1 MPRRNSSAGVA
12 PAERL
17 VVILFAALL
26 PGAVVAAPLPIP
38 HHDLVVVE
46 APGGTL
52 AALAAAGF
60 DLVGG
65 KPGFEAKILATPAE
79 QARLTADGY
88 RFVVEQR
95 DLETFYA
102 ARDGKGIGFGAFHTY
117 SETMDQLDALHA
129 AYPTVTTAKYA
140 IGTTSEGR
148 TVWALKV
155 SDNPDVEESE
165 PEVLFDALHHAREPM
180 STETCLLLIDY
191 LGANYATDAYV
202 RWLVDE
208 REIFFVPIV
217 NPDGYVYNETTNPAG
232 GGLWRKNRRNNG
244 DGSFGVDPNRNY
256 PYEWIGPGS
265 STDPASDLYRGPYA
279 GSEPETQALM
289 NLSLTYRFQTAQ
301 SFHTY
306 SNYVLFPWGY
316 TTNHT
321 PDDAVLRDVANVMAA
336 TNGYTV
342 GQPPEILYEVN
353 GGSIDWQYGEQTTK
367 GKTFAFSNEIGNASD
382 GFWPLDAR
390 IPQLFQDNLP
400 GALYLIEVA
409 GPSLF
414 ARNLAVTGGDG
425 NGRLDAGES
434 AGLVFDALNGAVMLS
449 ADNVSVTL
457 LSDDAYLQLGE
468 AQRALGTL
476 GPRATWAGAAL
487 PFPVN
492 VAADCPVGHVIPLVL
507 RFAWTGGT
515 KDVAVDLPVGAPTV
529 LLSDDMES
537 GSLLW
542 SLTSP
547 WGMTTT
553 ASHSPTHS
561 LTDSPAGA
569 YANNINVSSLLLS
582 QLNLGMVAKPTL
594 TFWTRY
600 DTETGY
606 DFGYVEVS
614 TDGSTWQTIAS
625 YSGSQTAWVQKTL
638 PLDAWAGQTQL
649 RLRFRF
655 QSDGYVTAGGWYID
669 DVVVTGYPTSANVA
683 PTAPV
688 ASAPVGGSTVTSPV
702 FTVLNAFDPDGPAPL
717 TYGFRVYSDPYFT
730 LPVLTQTGAVEGV
743 GQTTWTLPAGT
754 LDGGAWYWRA
764 WADDTAQRGP
774 LSPGEAF
781 SLDTQT
787 NVDNGSRPA
796 WLAATRTGGG
806 TTFRFA
812 VPRAGRATLTLY
824 NLRGERVAVVFAGE
838 VASET
843 AAIWNQRDGNGALV
857 ASGLYLARL
866 NGPDAELSLKLLVVR

>member
-1 MPRRNSSAGVA
+1 MPRRHSSAVIA
-12 PAERL
+12 PAARL
-17 VVILFAALL
+17 VVILLATLL
-26 PGAVVAAPLPIP
+26 PDAAAAAPLPSP
-38 HHDLVVVE
+38 RHDLVVVE
-46 APGGTL
+46 APGRTL
-52 AALAAAGF
+52 AALAAAGY
-60 DLVGG
+60 DIVGG
-65 KPGFEAKILATPAE
+65 KPGLAARILATPAE

-95 DLETFYA
+95 DLESFYA

-180 STETCLLLIDY
+180 STETCLLLIDH
-191 LGANYATDAYV
+191 LGANYATDPYV

-217 NPDGYVYNETTNPAG
+217 NPDGYVYNETTSPAG
-232 GGLWRKNRRNNG
+232 GGLWRKNRRVNG
-244 DGSFGVDPNRNY
+244 DGSYGVDPNRNY
-256 PYEWIGPGS
+256 PYEWLGAGS
-265 STDPASDLYRGPYA
+265 SADPASDIYRGPYA
-279 GSEPETQALM
+279 GSEPEVQALM
-289 NLSLTYRFQTAQ
+289 NLSLTHQFQTAQ

-306 SNYVLFPWGY
+306 SNYVLIPWGY
-316 TTNHT
+316 TLNHT
-321 PDDAVLRDVANVMAA
+321 PDDAVLRDVANAMAA

-342 GQPPEILYEVN
+342 GQAPEILYEVN
-353 GGSIDWQYGEQTTK
+353 GSATDWQYGEQAVK
-367 GKTFAFSNEIGNASD
+367 GKTFAFSNEIGSDSD

-400 GALYLIEVA
+400 GALHLIEVA

-434 AGLVFDALNGAVMLS
+434 AGLAFDALNGAVMLS
-449 ADNVSVTL
+449 ANDVSVTL

-476 GPRATWAGAAL
+476 GPRTTGVGAAF
-487 PFPVN
+487 PFPVS
-492 VAADCPVGHVIPLVL
+492 VDAACPVGHVIPLVL

-529 LLSDDMES
+529 LVSDNMENGTLPWHLSP
-537 GSLLW
+537 
-542 SLTSP
+542 P
-547 WGMTTT
+547 WGLTTT

-561 LTDSPAGA
+561 LTDSPAGS
-569 YANNINVSSLLLS
+569 YADNVNVSAQLRST
-582 QLNLGMVAKPTL
+582 LNLGVIATPVL

-600 DTETGY
+600 DTEPGY
-606 DFGYVEVS
+606 DFCYVEVS
-614 TDGSTWQTIAS
+614 EDGTTWQVIAS
-625 YSGSQTAWVQKTL
+625 YNGAQPAWAQKII
-638 PLDAWAGQTQL
+638 PLDAWVGQTQL

-655 QSDGYVTAGGWYID
+655 QSDGSVTADGWYID
-669 DVVVTGYPTSANVA
+669 DVVITAYPAPANIA

-688 ASAPVGGSTVTSPV
+688 ASAPIGGATVTSATL
-702 FTVLNAFDPDGPAPL
+702 TVLNASDPDGPAPL
-717 TYGFRVYSDPYFT
+717 TYGFRIYSDPYFT
-730 LPVLTQTGAVEGV
+730 LPVTTQTGAVEGA
-743 GQTTWTLPAGT
+743 GQTTWTLPAGM
-754 LDGGAWYWRA
+754 LGGGAWYWRA
-764 WADDTAQRGP
+764 WADDTALRGP

-781 SLDTQT
+781 VLDTQT
-787 NVDNGSRPA
+787 GVGAGSRPT

-824 NLRGERVAVVFAGE
+824 NLRGERVAVVFAGDVTGE
-838 VASET
+838 
-843 AAIWNQRDGNGALV
+843 AAAVWNQRDESGAPV

-866 NGPDAELSLKLLVVR
+866 SGPDAELSLKLLVVR

>member
-1 MPRRNSSAGVA
+1 MPRRNSSAVAA
-12 PAERL
+12 PAVCL
-17 VVILFAALL
+17 VVILLAALL
-26 PGAVVAAPLPIP
+26 PGAIAAAPLPSP

-52 AALAAAGF
+52 AALAAAGY
-60 DLVGG
+60 DIVGG

-95 DLETFYA
+95 DLESFYA

-191 LGANYATDAYV
+191 LGANYATDPYV

-256 PYEWIGPGS
+256 PYEWLGPGS

-289 NLSLTYRFQTAQ
+289 NLSLAHRLQTAQ

-306 SNYVLFPWGY
+306 SNYVLFPWGC

-400 GALYLIEVA
+400 GALHLIEVA

-476 GPRATWAGAAL
+476 GPRATWVGAAL
-487 PFPVN
+487 PFPVS
-492 VAADCPVGHVIPLVL
+492 VDAACPVGHVIPLVL
-507 RFAWTGGT
+507 RFAWTGGA
-515 KDVAVDLPVGAPTV
+515 KEMAVDLPVGAPTV
-529 LLSDDMES
+529 LVTDNLES
-537 GSLLW
+537 GTLLW
-542 SLTSP
+542 QLAAP
-547 WGMTTT
+547 WGLATT

-561 LTDSPAGA
+561 LTDSPAGS
-569 YANNINVSSLLLS
+569 YANNANRSAQLLVTPDLTSLAL
-582 QLNLGMVAKPTL
+582 PTL
-594 TFWTRY
+594 AFWTRY
-600 DTETGY
+600 VTEAGY
-606 DFGYVEVS
+606 DFCHVEAS
-614 TDGSTWQTIAS
+614 TDGVVWQTLAS
-625 YSGSQTAWVQKTL
+625 YSGSQTAWVQKII
-638 PLDAWAGQTQL
+638 PLDAYVGQTQL
-649 RLRFRF
+649 RLRFRL
-655 QSDGYVTAGGWYID
+655 QSDSSVTADGWYLD
-669 DVVVTGYPTSANVA
+669 DVVVSGYLTPADTA

-688 ASAPVGGSTVTSPV
+688 AIAPVAGVTVTTPV
-702 FTVLNAFDPDGPAPL
+702 FAVLNATDPDGPAPL
-717 TYGFRVYSDPYFT
+717 TYGLRIYRDPLFT
-730 LPVLTQTGAVEGV
+730 LPVLTQTGQAEGV
-743 GQTTWTLPAGT
+743 GQTTWSVPADA
-754 LDGGAWYWRA
+754 LDGGIWYWRA
-764 WADDTAQRGP
+764 WADDTALRGP

-781 SLDTQT
+781 ILDTQT
-787 NVDNGSRPA
+787 GVDHGSRPV

-824 NLRGERVAVVFAGE
+824 NLRGERVPSCSPATSRAKPPPSGTSATRPARRSPR
-838 VASET
+838 AST
-843 AAIWNQRDGNGALV
+843 WHV
-857 ASGLYLARL
+857 
-866 NGPDAELSLKLLVVR
+866 